1 MAASK
6 TEANLQVAL
15 AGEADANR
23 RYLAYGIQSINEG
36 RPEIAQLF
44 FEAAGAETVHALSHL
59 RTMGAIRST
68 RENLVQAATGE
79 AEEIEVT
86 YPRMIREAEQEG
98 RLDAAASF
106 RLALERER
114 HHREMFRR
122 ALEAFEGQPQ
132 REGQPTASRAA
143 SDTPRPPALRTPG
156 GDGATAVLAG
166 SGQRRAA
173 QELQTEP
180 ERIERLSA
188 IRELVFG
195 AQDGLVSTFAVV
207 AGLAAAGAAP
217 LVVLLAGAMSVVAG
231 VLSMSVGTFLSSRAQ
246 RQVYEAELE
255 RERGEI
261 RQHPGE
267 EAAELIA
274 SLIARGMPRGDAAE
288 VTRRV
293 ARHPNLMLD
302 LLGMFELGLAP
313 QRLGTPVRDAFV
325 MAAAFAAGGFVP
337 LVPFLYPQPWVAL
350 AASAV
355 VSIVALFLVGALK
368 ARLAQLSVMRSGL
381 EIVALGVGSGL
392 VGFAIGRLA
401 SMVLG
406 MEV

>member
-1 MAASK
+1 
-6 TEANLQVAL
+6 
-15 AGEADANR
+15 
-23 RYLAYGIQSINEG
+23 
-36 RPEIAQLF
+36 
-44 FEAAGAETVHALSHL
+44 
-59 RTMGAIRST
+59 
-68 RENLVQAATGE
+68 
-79 AEEIEVT
+79 
-86 YPRMIREAEQEG
+86 MIREAEQEG

-114 HHREMFRR
+114 HHRDMFRR
-122 ALEAFEGQPQ
+122 ALETYDGQPQ
-132 REGQPTASRAA
+132 REPRPRASRAT
-143 SDTPRPPALRTPG
+143 SDPARPPALRMPG
-156 GDGATAVLAG
+156 GDGAPAVSVLA
-166 SGQRRAA
+166 GQRRAG

-180 ERIERLSA
+180 ERIEKLSA

-207 AGLAAAGAAP
+207 AGLAAAAAEP
-217 LVVLLAGAMSVVAG
+217 LVVLLAGALSVVAG

-293 ARHPNLMLD
+293 ARHPDLMLD

-313 QRLGTPVRDAFV
+313 QRLGRPVRDAFV
-325 MAAAFAAGGFVP
+325 MAVAFAAGGLVP
-337 LVPFLYPQPWVAL
+337 LLPFLYPQPRVAL

-355 VSIVALFLVGALK
+355 VSIGALFLVGALK
-368 ARLAQLSVMRSGL
+368 ARLARLSVVRSGL
-381 EIVALGVGSGL
+381 EVVALGVGSGL

-401 SMVLG
+401 SMALG
-406 MEV
+406 VQIG